1 MRGGQM
7 KIHCPACKTAYHIP
21 DEKVSRPVIT
31 AVCKRCGI
39 KMVIDR
45 DAETVR
51 TASETESLIPGHSAN
66 LELSPEISGHASSQP
81 GSSETEVSQS
91 PMSRPSDS
99 VMGMAP
105 EYSKHRDVLIIGVVI
120 AIFIVILAGGYFL
133 FGRTE
138 TAYRKITQNPIRYLT
153 SLINGY
159 ETYKI
164 CEVYL
169 RRNERLFRG
178 LGPELRFSLVEEE
191 IKVSKGEKTA
201 RLVVKAQGRSGK
213 RNVLFQLNKQEG
225 RWRIFYVGLERPDG
239 TYEILYPKRK
249 S

>member
-1 MRGGQM
+1 
-7 KIHCPACKTAYHIP
+7 
-21 DEKVSRPVIT
+21 
-31 AVCKRCGI
+31 
-39 KMVIDR
+39 
-45 DAETVR
+45 
-51 TASETESLIPGHSAN
+51 
-66 LELSPEISGHASSQP
+66 
-81 GSSETEVSQS
+81 
-91 PMSRPSDS
+91 
-99 VMGMAP
+99 MGMAP

-169 RRNERLFRG
+169 RQNERLFRG

>member
-1 MRGGQM
+1 M
-7 KIHCPACKTAYHIP
+7 KIHCPACKTAYNIP

-31 AVCKRCGI
+31 AVCRRCGI
-39 KMVIDR
+39 KMIIDR
-45 DAETVR
+45 YAETVR
-51 TASETESLIPGHSAN
+51 TASETESLSPGDSPN
-66 LELSPEISGHASSQP
+66 PELSPEVSGHVSSPP
-81 GSSETEVSQS
+81 GSSERRVSQS
-91 PMSRPSDS
+91 PTSRPSDS

-105 EYSKHRDVLIIGVVI
+105 QYPKHRDVLIIGLVI
-120 AIFIVILAGGYFL
+120 AVFMLVLAGGYFL

-138 TAYRKITQNPIRYLT
+138 TAYRKITQDPIRYLT

-191 IKVSKGEKTA
+191 IKVSRGEKTA

-213 RNVLFQLNKQEG
+213 RKVLFQLKKQQG
-225 RWRIFYVGLERPDG
+225 RWRIFYVGLESPEG
-239 TYEILYPKRK
+239 TYEMLYPKRK